1 MKNVTIIIS
10 DSDFVLGRSQ
20 GDWELFESKLGTPQI
35 QEFFM
40 AIDVDQ
46 SEAKGLFHLLDL
58 DHSGG
63 VSAEEF
69 INGCLRLRGPAK
81 ALDLALL
88 IQEVRVTQSQ
98 MHRVYHRLGGGKQRV
113 QSSPRPTVDGIN

>member
-1 MKNVTIIIS
+1 M
-10 DSDFVLGRSQ
+10 G
-20 GDWELFESKLGTPQI
+20 KLEVPQM
-35 QEFFM
+35 QEFFK

-58 DHSGG
+58 DNSGS

-81 ALDLALL
+81 SLDLALL
-88 IQEVRVTQSQ
+88 IQEVRIALSQLKRINEHIQKEKKCQLPRIRQSAQ
-98 MHRVYHRLGGGKQRV
+98 TTDNIPL
-113 QSSPRPTVDGIN
+113 PGIPHPETPGWESKVGWTET